1 MKTTAEN
8 VDEYLAG
15 LDDPEMTELAALIAQ
30 HLPEIEP
37 QLWRGT
43 FWGGTEQTIIGYG
56 HLTYTRSDKKQVE
69 WFMVGLARQK
79 NHLSL
84 YISARGENGYLANE
98 YADRLGTVTV
108 GAGRLSFRTLADIDV
123 AELGKLLD
131 AVQQQIGSSRS

>member
-8 VDEYLAG
+8 VEEYLAG

-30 HLPEIEP
+30 HLPVVQP
-37 QLWRGT
+37 QLWRGK

-56 HLTYTRSDKKQVE
+56 HLTYTRSDKRQVE

-98 YADRLGTVTV
+98 YADRLGKVEV
-108 GAGRLSFRTLADIDV
+108 GAGRLSFTTLDNINR
-123 AELGKLLD
+123 AELVTLLE
-131 AVQQQIGSSRS
+131 AVNQQMVTS

>member
-8 VDEYLAG
+8 VDEYLDG
-15 LDDPEMTELAALIAQ
+15 LDDPEMIELATLIGDR
-30 HLPEIEP
+30 LPGIEP

-84 YISARGENGYLANE
+84 YISARGDNGYLANE
-98 YADRLGTVTV
+98 YADRLGKVKV
-108 GAGRLSFRTLADIDV
+108 GAGRLSFAHTGDV
-123 AELGKLLD
+123 NHQVLGELLE
-131 AVQQQIGSSRS
+131 AVSRQITEQ